1 MTVTTEKKSRTK
13 KKSVSF
19 ADNFGL
25 DLELIHI
32 ISRVNRI
39 FIYTK
44 DETAES
50 KVYEK
55 NEIIGESK
63 PKQVAITINKKVLV
77 PEFILNPEESYE
89 RLARTGL
96 CLDSIEIYNH
106 SFIRGVIF
114 TMPPLTN
121 RNRSNSLQE
130 SETESIKEF
139 AKAKKRNLLTKGLA
153 KLLKLGSSNGSND
166 QVYVI
171 WSINDWKTWEFNVA
185 VRQKKL
191 ESEDKHDVPVRT
203 HEFFIRNLE
212 TLLEVGQ
219 HLQLLICNKNDLMNM
234 NDDIH
239 ENKMSYSF
247 KCGYKV

>member
-1 MTVTTEKKSRTK
+1 MTVTIEKKVRAK

-19 ADNFGL
+19 ADTAGL

-32 ISRVNRI
+32 ISKVNRI

-44 DETAES
+44 DDLEES
-50 KVYEK
+50 SGKAKHEQ
-55 NEIIGESK
+55 
-63 PKQVAITINKKVLV
+63 KQLAIAMNKKVLV
-77 PEFILNPEESYE
+77 PEFILNPEDSYE

-121 RNRSNSLQE
+121 RSRSNSLQE
-130 SETESIKEF
+130 SQITTDSSLQEF
-139 AKAKKRNLLTKGLA
+139 AKTKKKNLLTKGIS
-153 KLLKLGSSNGSND
+153 KLFKLSNNYSSSD
-166 QVYVI
+166 LVYVI
-171 WSINDWKTWEFNVA
+171 WSINGWKSWEFNVA

-191 ESEDKHDVPVRT
+191 ENQGKQDVPVWT

-212 TLLEVGQ
+212 NLLEVGQ
-219 HLQLLICNKNDLMNM
+219 HLQLIICNKSDLMKM
-234 NDDIH
+234 NADIC

-247 KCGYKV
+247 KCGYRT